1 MMTSQVMMVDI
12 KCHTLYV
19 QEIVHGNMIHE
30 EDDIVVNEFGFFN
43 AKTGSLTS
51 G

>member
-1 MMTSQVMMVDI
+1 MP
-12 KCHTLYV
+12 Y
-19 QEIVHGNMIHE
+19 IVCPRNCAWEYDE